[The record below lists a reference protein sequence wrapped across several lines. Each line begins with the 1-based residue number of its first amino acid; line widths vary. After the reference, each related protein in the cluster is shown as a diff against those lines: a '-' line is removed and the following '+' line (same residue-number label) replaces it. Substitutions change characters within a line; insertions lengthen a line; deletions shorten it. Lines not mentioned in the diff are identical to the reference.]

1 MAPFNIVQARQERQI
16 NAITDQRN
24 FIMELDKCSEKLDIK
39 YDPMYNAFKQCYRI
53 ISLLAFDNL
62 MTDVRE
68 IKYRLWPENKMIDV
82 EDGEPAKGSYDNNKE
97 IYYYVKSDRII
108 IIMLSFQ
115 TNLIFMKLFML
126 MLCELLS

>member
-1 MAPFNIVQARQERQI
+1 MIR
-16 NAITDQRN
+16 
-24 FIMELDKCSEKLDIK
+24 CIK
-39 YDPMYNAFKQCYRI
+39 PSNSVIA
-53 ISLLAFDNL
+53 SFDNL

-97 IYYYVKSDRII
+97 VYYYVKSNRII

-115 TNLIFMKLFML
+115 TNLIFMKLFIL